1 MKLLLDSFW
10 RAAAYLMRPRVLA
23 LTLLPLLIAGGLFL
37 VLGYFFWEPA
47 VAAVRD
53 QLESWSLIDAALR
66 WLDTYVGASFR
77 AVMAPMIIVALAVP
91 VAVVMSLLLVALLM
105 MPALVSLVAERR
117 FPALERKRGGRLW
130 ESAWRSGLF
139 TLMAMVAL
147 ILTVPLW
154 LVPPLAL
161 VIPPL
166 IWGWLTA
173 QVMTYDAL
181 AEHASLEER
190 TALQREHRWPLLLI
204 GLISGFLGAAPSL
217 IWAISAMTLVLAP
230 LLIAVSIWLYTLVFA
245 FSCLWF
251 VHYLLAALHLTR
263 ARVAVPV
270 SVDPVVLPPQSGSPQ
285 G

>member
-47 VAAVRD
+47 VAAVRA
-53 QLESWSLIDAALR
+53 SWRLVADRGRAALAGHLHGGQFPGR
-66 WLDTYVGASFR
+66 DGADDHRGAGR
-77 AVMAPMIIVALAVP
+77 AGGGGDVP
-91 VAVVMSLLLVALLM
+91 AAGGAADDAG
-105 MPALVSLVAERR
+105 PGQ
-117 FPALERKRGGRLW
+117 PGGRAPLSGAGAQAGALW

-139 TLMAMVAL
+139 TLVAMVAL

-161 VIPPL
+161 VIPPV

-190 TALQREHRWPLLLI
+190 
-204 GLISGFLGAAPSL
+204 
-217 IWAISAMTLVLAP
+217 
-230 LLIAVSIWLYTLVFA
+230 
-245 FSCLWF
+245 
-251 VHYLLAALHLTR
+251 LTC
-263 ARVAVPV
+263 
-270 SVDPVVLPPQSGSPQ
+270 SGSTAGPCC
-285 G
+285 